1 MRYTGPKNRL
11 ARQQMTD
18 LGLKTPGSKSHAR
31 LLKKLNVTPGQHGL
45 RTRRKFSEH
54 AYQLKE
60 KQKLR
65 IMFGVNE
72 GQLKRYFHT
81 AVGKKGNTALFLSKL
96 LEKRLDNLIFRLGF
110 APTRAAARQL
120 VNHGHFKLNGK
131 KISIPSCQVRVNDI
145 ITFSSDKT
153 AKIPYVEQNLAN
165 KDLLLPTWL
174 EKKDLTGKLVMEP
187 TAEEIEKQINLRLV
201 IEFYSR

>member
-31 LLKKLNVTPGQHGL
+31 LLKKLNVTPGQHGT

-65 IMFGVNE
+65 IMFGLNE
-72 GQLKRYFHT
+72 GQLKKYFHT
-81 AVGKKGNTALFLSKL
+81 AVSKKGNTALFLAKL
-96 LEKRLDNLIFRLGF
+96 LEKRLDNLVFRFGF

-120 VNHGHFKLNGK
+120 VNHGHFQVNGK
-131 KISIPSCQVRVNDI
+131 KISIPSHQVKVNDI
-145 ITFSSDKT
+145 ITFCNEKT
-153 AKIPYVEQNLAN
+153 TKIPYIEQAIAN
-165 KDLLLPTWL
+165 KDLLLPVWI
-174 EKKDLTGKLVMEP
+174 EKKGLTGKLLVEP
-187 TAEEIEKQINLRLV
+187 TIEEIDKQVNMRLV